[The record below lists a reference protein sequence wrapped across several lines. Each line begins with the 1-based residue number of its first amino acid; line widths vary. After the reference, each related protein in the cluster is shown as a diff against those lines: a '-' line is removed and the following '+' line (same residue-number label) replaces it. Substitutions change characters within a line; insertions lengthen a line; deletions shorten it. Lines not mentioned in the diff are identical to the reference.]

1 MYYERNIVNQL
12 LISIFHLILHIIW
25 YLITN
30 ILNDD
35 AIALFTFAFA
45 FAFALAFMI
54 TSTFAFAFMF
64 AAEIWSNQNTE

>member
-35 AIALFTFAFA
+35 AIALLYF
-45 FAFALAFMI
+45 
-54 TSTFAFAFMF
+54 
-64 AAEIWSNQNTE
+64 